1 MGVKE
6 LLNTSTKYNKD
17 SITARIDNYLA
28 TNVEENDRA
37 VDVNSPSQVFK
48 CMRSLYY
55 ARTGAESDGF
65 IDPRLQRIFDN
76 GTHMHLRIQEYL
88 TKEGSLVMDECP
100 CIDAEANIQGHTDG
114 ILKMT
119 EQEYAI
125 LELKSM
131 NSILF
136 GKLKEPKP
144 EHIAQAMIYMYC
156 TECRRQELVSMT
168 EDEFKFSLDD
178 RVDFYRSR
186 YQHLKAGK
194 KHTKEEKIQ
203 HNILTNLRLDNLLR
217 TIKRPIDR
225 IVFLYENKD
234 NQELKEFVIEYDD
247 DLMCDIL
254 DFYDQVNYYVANK
267 KVPPREGTS
276 KSCNICRFC
285 SYRNEC
291 YVV

>member
-6 LLNTSTKYNKD
+6 LLNSSKYNKD

-194 KHTKEEKIQ
+194 KYTKEEKIQ
-203 HNILTNLRLDNLLR
+203 HNILTNLKLDKLLR

-234 NQELKEFVIEYDD
+234 NQELKEFVVEYND

>member
-6 LLNTSTKYNKD
+6 LLNSSKYNKD

-65 IDPRLQRIFDN
+65 TDPRLQRIFDN

-156 TECRRQELVSMT
+156 TECRRQELAVMT
-168 EDEFKFSLDD
+168 DEEFEKSEKE
-178 RVDFYRSR
+178 RAEFYRSR
-186 YQHLKAGK
+186 YQHLRAGK
-194 KHTKEEKIQ
+194 KYTKEEKIQ
-203 HNILTNLRLDNLLR
+203 HNIDTNLKLDNLLH
-217 TIKRPIDR
+217 TIKRTIDR

>member
-6 LLNTSTKYNKD
+6 LLNSSKYNKD

-28 TNVEENDRA
+28 TNEEENDRA

-55 ARTGAESDGF
+55 ARIGAESDGF
-65 IDPRLQRIFDN
+65 TDPRLQRIFDN

-178 RVDFYRSR
+178 RVEFYRSR

-194 KHTKEEKIQ
+194 KHTREEKIQ
-203 HNILTNLRLDNLLR
+203 HNIITNLKLDNLLH

>member
-76 GTHMHLRIQEYL
+76 GTHMHLRTQEYL

>member
-6 LLNTSTKYNKD
+6 LLNSSKYNKD

-76 GTHMHLRIQEYL
+76 GTHMHLRTQEYL

>member
-1 MGVKE
+1 LGVKE
-6 LLNTSTKYNKD
+6 LLNSSKYNKD

-28 TNVEENDRA
+28 TNEEDNDRA

-55 ARTGAESDGF
+55 ARIGAESDGF
-65 IDPRLQRIFDN
+65 TDPRLQRIFDN

-178 RVDFYRSR
+178 RVEFYRSR

-194 KHTKEEKIQ
+194 KHTREEKIQ
-203 HNILTNLRLDNLLR
+203 HNIITNLKLDNLLH

>member
-6 LLNTSTKYNKD
+6 LLNSSKYNKD

-28 TNVEENDRA
+28 TNEEDNDRA

-65 IDPRLQRIFDN
+65 TDPRLQRIFDN

-178 RVDFYRSR
+178 RVEFYRSR

-194 KHTKEEKIQ
+194 KHTREEKIQ
-203 HNILTNLRLDNLLR
+203 HNIITNLKLDNLLH

>member
-6 LLNTSTKYNKD
+6 LLNSSKYNKD

-28 TNVEENDRA
+28 TNEEENDRA

-168 EDEFKFSLDD
+168 EDEFENSEKE
-178 RVDFYRSR
+178 RAEFYRSR
-186 YQHLKAGK
+186 YQHLRAGK
-194 KHTKEEKIQ
+194 KYTKEEKIQ
-203 HNILTNLRLDNLLR
+203 HNIDTNLKLDNLLH

-234 NQELKEFVIEYDD
+234 NQELKEFVVEYND

>member
-6 LLNTSTKYNKD
+6 LLNSTKFEKD
-17 SITARIDNYLA
+17 SITARLDNYLA

-37 VDVNSPSQVFK
+37 VDVNSPSQVFR

-55 ARTGAESDGF
+55 ARIGTEGDNF

-88 TKEGSLVMDECP
+88 TKEGSLIMDECP
-100 CIDAEANIQGHTDG
+100 CIDEEANIQGHTDG

-144 EHIAQAMIYMYC
+144 EHVAQAMIYMYC
-156 TECRRQELVSMT
+156 TECRRQELATMT
-168 EDEFKFSLDD
+168 EEEFEKSKKD
-178 RVDFYRSR
+178 RIDFYRSR

-194 KHTKEEKIQ
+194 KHTREEKIQ
-203 HNILTNLRLDNLLR
+203 HNIIVNMKLDCILHE
-217 TIKRPIDR
+217 IKRPIDR

-234 NQELKEFVIEYDD
+234 NQELKEFVVEYND

-254 DFYDQVNYYVANK
+254 DFYDAVNYHVENK
-267 KVPPREGTS
+267 IVPPREGTG
-276 KSCNICRFC
+276 KSCNMCRFC
-285 SYRNEC
+285 GYKTEC

>member
-6 LLNTSTKYNKD
+6 LLNSSKYNKD

-55 ARTGAESDGF
+55 ARTEAESDGF

-76 GTHMHLRIQEYL
+76 GTHMHLRTQEYL

-156 TECRRQELVSMT
+156 TECRRQELAVMT
-168 EDEFKFSLDD
+168 DEEFKKSEKE
-178 RVDFYRSR
+178 RAEFYRSR

-194 KHTKEEKIQ
+194 KCTKEEKIQ
-203 HNILTNLRLDNLLR
+203 HNIDTNLKLDNLLH

-285 SYRNEC
+285 GYRNEC

>member
-6 LLNTSTKYNKD
+6 LLNSSKYNKD

-28 TNVEENDRA
+28 TNEEDNDRA

-55 ARTGAESDGF
+55 ARIGAESDGF
-65 IDPRLQRIFDN
+65 TDPRLQRIFDN

-178 RVDFYRSR
+178 RVEFYRSR

-194 KHTKEEKIQ
+194 KHTREEKIQ
-203 HNILTNLRLDNLLR
+203 HNIITNLKLDNLLH

>member
-6 LLNTSTKYNKD
+6 LLNSSKYNKD

-28 TNVEENDRA
+28 TNEEENDRA

-65 IDPRLQRIFDN
+65 TDPRLQRIFDN

-156 TECRRQELVSMT
+156 TECRRQELAVMT
-168 EDEFKFSLDD
+168 DEEFEKSEKE
-178 RVDFYRSR
+178 RAEFYRSR
-186 YQHLKAGK
+186 YQHLRAGK
-194 KHTKEEKIQ
+194 KYTKEEKIQ
-203 HNILTNLRLDNLLR
+203 HNIDTNLKLDNLLH

-234 NQELKEFVIEYDD
+234 NQELKEFVVEYDD
-247 DLMCDIL
+247 QKMCDIL

-276 KSCNICRFC
+276 KGCNICRFC

>member
-6 LLNTSTKYNKD
+6 LLNSSKYNKD

-76 GTHMHLRIQEYL
+76 GTHMHLRTQEYL

-156 TECRRQELVSMT
+156 TECRRQELAVMA
-168 EDEFKFSLDD
+168 DKEFKKSEKE
-178 RVDFYRSR
+178 RAEFYRSR

-203 HNILTNLRLDNLLR
+203 HNIDTNLKLDNLLH

-276 KSCNICRFC
+276 KSCNVCRFC
-285 SYRNEC
+285 GYRNEC

>member
-6 LLNTSTKYNKD
+6 LLNSSKYNKD

-37 VDVNSPSQVFK
+37 VDVNSPSQVFR

-76 GTHMHLRIQEYL
+76 GTHMHLRTQEYL

-125 LELKSM
+125 LEL
-131 NSILF
+131 
-136 GKLKEPKP
+136 
-144 EHIAQAMIYMYC
+144 
-156 TECRRQELVSMT
+156 
-168 EDEFKFSLDD
+168 
-178 RVDFYRSR
+178 
-186 YQHLKAGK
+186 
-194 KHTKEEKIQ
+194 
-203 HNILTNLRLDNLLR
+203 
-217 TIKRPIDR
+217 
-225 IVFLYENKD
+225 
-234 NQELKEFVIEYDD
+234 
-247 DLMCDIL
+247 
-254 DFYDQVNYYVANK
+254 
-267 KVPPREGTS
+267 
-276 KSCNICRFC
+276 
-285 SYRNEC
+285 
-291 YVV
+291 

>member
-6 LLNTSTKYNKD
+6 LLNSSKYNKD

-156 TECRRQELVSMT
+156 TECRRQELAVMT
-168 EDEFKFSLDD
+168 DEEFEKSEKE
-178 RVDFYRSR
+178 RAEFYRSR
-186 YQHLKAGK
+186 YQHLRAGK
-194 KHTKEEKIQ
+194 KYTKEEKIQ
-203 HNILTNLRLDNLLR
+203 HNIDTNLKLDNLLH

-276 KSCNICRFC
+276 KGCNVCRFC
-285 SYRNEC
+285 GYRNEC

>member
-6 LLNTSTKYNKD
+6 LLNSSKYNKD

-65 IDPRLQRIFDN
+65 TDPRLQRIFDN

-100 CIDAEANIQGHTDG
+100 CIDAEASIQGHTDG

-194 KHTKEEKIQ
+194 KHTREEKIQ
-203 HNILTNLRLDNLLR
+203 HNILTNSKLDNLLR
-217 TIKRPIDR
+217 TIKLPIDS
-225 IVFLYENKD
+225 IVFLYGNKD
-234 NQELKEFVIEYDD
+234 NQELNEFVI
-247 DLMCDIL
+247 
-254 DFYDQVNYYVANK
+254 
-267 KVPPREGTS
+267 
-276 KSCNICRFC
+276 
-285 SYRNEC
+285 
-291 YVV
+291 

>member
-6 LLNTSTKYNKD
+6 LLNSSKYNKD

-76 GTHMHLRIQEYL
+76 GTHMHLRTQEYL

-144 EHIAQAMIYMYC
+144 KHIAQAMIYMYC
-156 TECRRQELVSMT
+156 TECRRQELAVMT
-168 EDEFKFSLDD
+168 DKEFKKSEKK
-178 RVDFYRSR
+178 RAEFYRSR
-186 YQHLKAGK
+186 YQHLRAGK
-194 KHTKEEKIQ
+194 KYTKEEKIQ
-203 HNILTNLRLDNLLR
+203 HNIDTNLKLDNLLH

>member
-6 LLNTSTKYNKD
+6 LLNSSKYNKD

-28 TNVEENDRA
+28 TNEEDNDRA

-55 ARTGAESDGF
+55 ARIGAESDGF
-65 IDPRLQRIFDN
+65 TDPRLQRIFDN

-194 KHTKEEKIQ
+194 KYTKEEKIQ
-203 HNILTNLRLDNLLR
+203 HNILTNLKLDKLLR

>member
-6 LLNTSTKYNKD
+6 LLNSSKYNKD

-28 TNVEENDRA
+28 TNEEDNDRA

-55 ARTGAESDGF
+55 ARIGAESDGF
-65 IDPRLQRIFDN
+65 TDPRLQRIFDN

-144 EHIAQAMIYMYC
+144 EHSAQAMIYMYC
-156 TECRRQELVSMT
+156 TECRRQELAVMT
-168 EDEFKFSLDD
+168 DKEFKKSEKK
-178 RVDFYRSR
+178 RAEFYRSR

-203 HNILTNLRLDNLLR
+203 HNIDTNLKLDNLLH

>member
-6 LLNTSTKYNKD
+6 LLNSSKYNKD

-28 TNVEENDRA
+28 TNEEDNDRA

-194 KHTKEEKIQ
+194 KYTKEEKIQ
-203 HNILTNLRLDNLLR
+203 HNILTNLKLDKLLR

-234 NQELKEFVIEYDD
+234 NQELKEFVVEYND

>member
-6 LLNTSTKYNKD
+6 LLNSSKYNKD

-28 TNVEENDRA
+28 TNEEENDRA

-65 IDPRLQRIFDN
+65 TDPRLQRIFDN

-168 EDEFKFSLDD
+168 EDEFKFSLED

-194 KHTKEEKIQ
+194 KHTREEKIQ
-203 HNILTNLRLDNLLR
+203 HNILTNLKLDNLLH

-234 NQELKEFVIEYDD
+234 NQELKEFVVEYDD